1 MVFEKDSI
9 YRSVVEDQTELIR
22 RFQPDGRLTFVNRAF
37 CRFYG
42 MSEEGLLAS
51 NFQELLAPEE
61 REDIVR
67 QVFSLS
73 PDNPE
78 VITEPSYTDE
88 NGGVHYVQY
97 VTRAL
102 FDGNGN
108 VVEYQS
114 VGRDVTEQRKAE
126 ATLAEARSAMERASR
141 VTTFAVIGGGIAHEI
156 NQPLN
161 AIRLLSASALLLED
175 RSETPNK
182 EVVRMLQ
189 KMSEQVDRIDS
200 IVNHLR
206 EHLRNNQNVSGEL
219 CNLGNAVQSALSLLS
234 AQMIA
239 RGIKLDVS
247 VSSEIKFVRGT
258 CIRFEELLMNLL
270 ANAMQALDDYD
281 ESHKTIS
288 IRVALRDA
296 DSVELCV
303 ADNGPGFDPK
313 LADELFE
320 PFFSTKSPGSSMG
333 LGLSIVRTIV
343 QSAGGYVRA
352 ENRPEGGALLRVV
365 LPVVDTGGI

>member
-1 MVFEKDSI
+1 MIEKDSI

-22 RFQPDGRLTFVNRAF
+22 RFRPDGMLTFVNSAF
-37 CRFYG
+37 CRFYR
-42 MSEEGLLAS
+42 MSEEDLLAS

-61 REDIVR
+61 RGDIVR
-67 QVFSLS
+67 KLYSLT
-73 PDNPE
+73 PENPE

-88 NGGVHYVQY
+88 DGGIHYVQY

-102 FDGNGN
+102 FDVDGN

-175 RSETPNK
+175 RSDTPNK

-206 EHLRNNQNVSGEL
+206 EHLRNNQNVSDEL
-219 CNLGNAVQSALSLLS
+219 CNLGDAVQSALSLLS
-234 AQMIA
+234 AQTIA
-239 RGIKLDVS
+239 RGIALEVS
-247 VSSEIKFVRGT
+247 VSPEIKSVAGA
-258 CIRFEELLMNLL
+258 CIRFEELLMNLI
-270 ANAMQALDDYD
+270 ANAMQALENHD
-281 ESHKTIS
+281 EPQKTIS
-288 IRVALRDA
+288 ILVAPLGEG
-296 DSVELCV
+296 SVELSV

-313 LADELFE
+313 LAEELFE

-343 QSAGGYVRA
+343 QSAGGSVVA
-352 ENRPEGGALLRVV
+352 ENRPEGGALIRAVF
-365 LPVVDTGGI
+365 PAVDVGVI

>member
-1 MVFEKDSI
+1 MTDSI

-22 RFQPDGRLTFVNRAF
+22 RFRPDGRLTFVNSAF

-42 MSEEGLLAS
+42 MSEETLLAS
-51 NFQELLAPEE
+51 HFQELLDPDE
-61 REDIVR
+61 REEIVR
-67 QVFSLS
+67 KVYSLS

-78 VITEPSYTDE
+78 VRTEPRYTDADGE
-88 NGGVHYVQY
+88 VHHVQY
-97 VTRAL
+97 VTRAI
-102 FDGNGN
+102 FDDDGN

-114 VGRDVTEQRKAE
+114 VGRDITAQRHAE

-141 VTTFAVIGGGIAHEI
+141 VTTFAVVGGGIAHEI

-175 RSETPNK
+175 RSENPDK
-182 EVVRMLQ
+182 KIVRILQ
-189 KMSEQVDRIDS
+189 NIAGQVDRIDS

-206 EHLRNNQNVSGEL
+206 EHLRNNQSVTAEQ
-219 CNLGNAVQSALSLLS
+219 CNLGKAVQSALSLMR
-234 AQMIA
+234 AQMVA
-239 RGIKLDVS
+239 RGVALELTIDPEVQT
-247 VSSEIKFVRGT
+247 VTGT
-258 CIRFEELLMNLL
+258 CIRFEELVMNLV
-270 ANAMQALDDYD
+270 ANAMQALETCDACQ
-281 ESHKTIS
+281 KTIS
-288 IRVALRDA
+288 IRVVPQGS
-296 DSVELCV
+296 DSVELTV

-343 QSAGGYVRA
+343 QSAGGSVVA
-352 ENRPEGGALLRVV
+352 ENCPEGGALLRVI
-365 LPVVDTGGI
+365 LPASEAGGM